1 MLLFDIAPLGGGIGI
16 GLAAFF
22 LLIGAVTA
30 FVAFKMLKRT
40 VKMAVR
46 MAIVAI
52 ILVIA
57 VIGGIAF
64 LVMGYGSSGGGAKP
78 PAVKTTK

>member
-1 MLLFDIAPLGGGIGI
+1 MILLDISPLGGGIGI

-22 LLIGAVTA
+22 LLIGAVVA

-46 MAIVAI
+46 MAIVAV
-52 ILVIA
+52 ILIIA
-57 VIGGIAF
+57 VIGGASF
-64 LVMGYGSSGGGAKP
+64 LIMSSGSGAK
-78 PAVKTTK
+78 VKTPTKTTR

>member
-1 MLLFDIAPLGGGIGI
+1 MLLLDISPLGGGIGI
-16 GLAAFF
+16 GLAVFFF
-22 LLIGAVTA
+22 LICAVVA

-46 MAIVAI
+46 MVIVAV
-52 ILVIA
+52 ILLVA
-57 VIGGIAF
+57 VIGATAF
-64 LVMGYGSSGGGAKP
+64 LIMGYGSGSGGAKP